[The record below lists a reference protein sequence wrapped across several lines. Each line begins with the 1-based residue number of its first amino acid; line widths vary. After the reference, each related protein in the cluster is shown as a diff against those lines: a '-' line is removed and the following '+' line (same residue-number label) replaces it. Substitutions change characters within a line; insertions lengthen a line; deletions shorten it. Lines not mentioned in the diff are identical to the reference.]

1 MCADALICCKMV
13 YYLPS
18 TVYLMDFHMASL
30 HEQLLKA
37 GLIDK
42 SKADAAEREQRKKA
56 HNHTAKA
63 QKKAHKTGES
73 LVDEAKLLAEKA
85 LQEKA
90 ERSKELNRIQREQ
103 AQQKAIQAQ
112 VKQLIELNRIDRK
125 HGGLAYQFADGS
137 KVKKIYVTDLLQDQ
151 LAYGVIALVKFGDG
165 YELVPRQIAEK
176 IAQRDAACILV
187 QNAGSLEQQAAAA
200 DDPYADFKIP
210 DDLMW

>member
-1 MCADALICCKMV
+1 
-13 YYLPS
+13 
-18 TVYLMDFHMASL
+18 MDFHMASL

-63 QKKAHKTGES
+63 QKKAHKTGET

-103 AQQKAIQAQ
+103 AEQKAIQAQ
-112 VKQLIELNRIDRK
+112 VKQLIDINRIDRK
-125 HGGLAYQFADGS
+125 HGNLSYQFADGS
-137 KVKKIYVTDLLQDQ
+137 KIKKIYVTDKLQDQ

-165 YELVPRQIAEK
+165 YELVPKQVAEK

-187 QNAGSLEQQAAAA
+187 LNTGSTTQAAVE
-200 DDPYADFKIP
+200 DDDTYADYKIP